1 MAPAPEGRGV
11 RSPFPRTKEPAIP
24 PAVEDPDPTLDPRPD
39 RAGDILDDPGEPAAR
54 RPAVEVDEDELDA
67 KWGFAPVEPLVG
79 FGAPPVVAVMVTADP
94 GDWFEDTLESL
105 ADQDYESL
113 SVLVIDNAGSVD
125 PTPRIAE
132 ILPTAFVKRVDADRG
147 FSAAANEVLVSVEGA
162 AFYLFLHDD
171 VRLAPNVVTSLVAE
185 AFRANGGVVG
195 PKIVDWDDPQ
205 RLRSVGYSVDPY
217 GFSSSISEPDELDQS
232 QHDTPREVFAVS
244 DACLLVRSD
253 LFATID
259 GFTESIPYFG
269 EDIDLCWRAH
279 VAAATV
285 HLCPSAVVAH
295 RGHFD
300 QRRTAENRERLE
312 LRHESRTMLT
322 NYELFRL
329 LRVVPVVM
337 FMSLFDLL
345 GSLVLGRF
353 SRAGDIVASW
363 AWNIVNLP
371 SLLRARSRVKRSRG
385 AHDADYL
392 PLMRQGSSRLRGL
405 FRAEE
410 GENRLQTAA
419 QASRGYF
426 QELATGS
433 SRYGVGLGIVAALL
447 VVLGARD
454 LFTGEI
460 PVLREFVDAGSSAS
474 ALLAQW
480 WSGWREPGMGEQAV
494 APGIV
499 PGLGVLG
506 TVLFGSVG
514 LARRLLVLAPLFVG
528 AIGAWKLFVHQG
540 SMRARAAMLAAY
552 GLNPVVLN
560 AVAEGRLQALFV
572 YGAAPWVLRRVARG
586 AAVEP
591 FVDAE
596 SPTPPRL
603 RLVAGIAL
611 ALALVAAVTPLG
623 AAVLVVTIVAMALVV
638 VLGGERAAGARM
650 LTLVGAGTLMA
661 VPVVLPWLVAAV
673 IDGDAATLT
682 GLWTGRGEVPSATEL
697 ITGSVGPV
705 TVGLFGWGLLVAGAY
720 ALASGRSWRL
730 RWAVAGWVVSFAAWI
745 VTIVL
750 ATSDTLAGAGP
761 ELFLMP
767 AVLGLAVSV
776 AMGAFAF
783 EHDVIGSDFGLP
795 QVLSGV
801 AVLGLVLALVPVT
814 VAAADGRW
822 YQPEGDF
829 GRVLEFDEDSTSR
842 TVWIGDPDVLPLS
855 GWPLDSVDGLS
866 VGTSVGVD
874 PLVTQRYRLD
884 GGDGVATLRQ
894 AVDAALTGQTSRL
907 GRLLA
912 PMGVQYLVVVDRAA
926 PQPFA
931 RREVPVP
938 AGALAALREQLDLTE
953 VELNPGL
960 VLFEVQDPW
969 PLRSDITDLGIADGD
984 ESDLATQL
992 RTGLGTPPAVLGT
1005 GTGTRFSG
1013 ELAADRTV
1021 AQAETADP
1029 GWSLTV
1035 DGETAERSP
1044 LLGWQQQFVT
1054 TGGGDAE
1061 LSWATPLLAR
1071 GLQAIQVLMLVGL
1084 IIVVS
1089 RRERLVAAAPKRRRR
1104 IPETPLVVVAPDG
1117 EVLSADRDLT
1127 GGALS
1132 TTRSSG
1138 VVGDDPSP
1146 AEPSGAS
1153 PDGPEGSQ

>member
-1 MAPAPEGRGV
+1 MPAPSAHGTTTVIPAPRHRGWTRTSSTPSGEGASV
-11 RSPFPRTKEPAIP
+11 ERSAWR
-24 PAVEDPDPTLDPRPD
+24 
-39 RAGDILDDPGEPAAR
+39 RA
-54 RPAVEVDEDELDA
+54 
-67 KWGFAPVEPLVG
+67 VG
-79 FGAPPVVAVMVTADP
+79 FGAPPVVAVLVTADP

-113 SVLVIDNAGSVD
+113 SVLVIDNGGAAD
-125 PTPRIAE
+125 PTGRIAE
-132 ILPTAFVKRVDADRG
+132 ILPTAFVKRLEVDRG

-195 PKIVDWDDPQ
+195 PKLVDWDDPR

-259 GFTESIPYFG
+259 GFTDGIPYFG

-295 RGHFD
+295 RSRFD
-300 QRRTAENRERLE
+300 ERRQAENRERLE
-312 LRHESRTMLT
+312 LRHESRTMLS

-329 LRVVPVVM
+329 LRVVPVVI
-337 FMSLFDLL
+337 FLSVVDLL

-363 AWNIVNLP
+363 AWNIWNLP
-371 SLLRARSRVKRSRG
+371 SLVRARSRVKRSRG
-385 AHDADYL
+385 AHDAAYL
-392 PLMRQGSSRLRGL
+392 PLMRQGSSRMRGL

-410 GENRLQTAA
+410 GENRLQSAA
-419 QASRGYF
+419 QAGRGYF
-426 QELATGS
+426 QELTTGS
-433 SRYGVGLGIVAALL
+433 SRYGVALGVIAALL
-447 VVLGARD
+447 VLLGARD
-454 LFTGEI
+454 LFTGPI

-474 ALLAQW
+474 ALLAEW

-494 APGIV
+494 APGVV

-506 TVLFGSVG
+506 TLLFGSIG

-586 AAVEP
+586 AGAEP
-591 FVDAE
+591 FVDPDA
-596 SPTPPRL
+596 PTPPRL
-603 RLVAGIAL
+603 RQVAGIAL
-611 ALALVAAVTPLG
+611 ALALVAAVTPIG
-623 AAVLVVTIVAMALVV
+623 AAILVVTVALMSLVV
-638 VLGGERAAGARM
+638 LFGGERATGARM
-650 LTLVGAGTLMA
+650 LGLVGTGTLMA
-661 VPVVLPWLVAAV
+661 VPVVLPWLVAAALG
-673 IDGDAATLT
+673 GDAASLT
-682 GLWTGRGEVPSATEL
+682 GLWTGRGAVPSATDM

-705 TVGLFGWGLLVAGAY
+705 TVGLFGWGLLVAAAY
-720 ALASGRSWRL
+720 ALAAGRSWRL
-730 RWAVAGWVVSFAAWI
+730 RWALAGWVVAFGSWI
-745 VTIVL
+745 VTIGLGTVDL
-750 ATSDTLAGAGP
+750 LAGAGP
-761 ELFLMP
+761 ELFLVP

-776 AMGAFAF
+776 AMSAFAF
-783 EHDVIGSDFGLP
+783 EQDVIGSDFGLP
-795 QVLSGV
+795 QILSGV
-801 AVLGLVLALVPVT
+801 AVVGLLLALVPVT

-829 GRVLEFDEDSTSR
+829 GRVLELVDDNDDAR
-842 TVWIGDPDVLPLS
+842 TVWIGDPDVLPLA

-884 GGDGVATLRQ
+884 GGDGIVTLRQ
-894 AVDAALTGQTSRL
+894 AVDAALAGRTSRL

-931 RREVPVP
+931 RP
-938 AGALAALREQLDLTE
+938 
-953 VELNPGL
+953 
-960 VLFEVQDPW
+960 
-969 PLRSDITDLGIADGD
+969 
-984 ESDLATQL
+984 
-992 RTGLGTPPAVLGT
+992 
-1005 GTGTRFSG
+1005 
-1013 ELAADRTV
+1013 
-1021 AQAETADP
+1021 
-1029 GWSLTV
+1029 
-1035 DGETAERSP
+1035 
-1044 LLGWQQQFVT
+1044 
-1054 TGGGDAE
+1054 
-1061 LSWATPLLAR
+1061 
-1071 GLQAIQVLMLVGL
+1071 
-1084 IIVVS
+1084 
-1089 RRERLVAAAPKRRRR
+1089 
-1104 IPETPLVVVAPDG
+1104 
-1117 EVLSADRDLT
+1117 
-1127 GGALS
+1127 
-1132 TTRSSG
+1132 
-1138 VVGDDPSP
+1138 
-1146 AEPSGAS
+1146 
-1153 PDGPEGSQ
+1153 